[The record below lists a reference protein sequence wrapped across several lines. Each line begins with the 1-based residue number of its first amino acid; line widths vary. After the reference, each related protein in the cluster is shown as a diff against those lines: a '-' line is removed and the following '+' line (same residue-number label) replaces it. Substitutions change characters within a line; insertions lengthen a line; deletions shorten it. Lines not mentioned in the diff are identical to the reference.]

1 MKEEEGLYR
10 QCGVAPINQPDAI
23 NKTLHDIANR
33 YTEYRQIQIQMQD
46 GDGQPLRVDPFHS
59 ENMAFTQSTPMEA
72 ICVRGNRPSAPDA
85 LSDDSCR

>member
-33 YTEYRQIQIQMQD
+33 YT
-46 GDGQPLRVDPFHS
+46 RVQTDPD
-59 ENMAFTQSTPMEA
+59 T
-72 ICVRGNRPSAPDA
+72 DA
-85 LSDDSCR
+85 R